1 MDDTG
6 ISRGA
11 RAALGRALMFEPIT
25 AKSAGEALL
34 AGLGGALAIGVLA
47 LCARVAT
54 APLIIA
60 PFGASCVLLFAVP
73 ASPLAQPR
81 NVIGG
86 HILSSLVGL
95 AALTLLGHSPFA
107 MTVGVGVAIAA
118 MRLTGTLH
126 PPAGADPIVIVAAG
140 AAWWFFAVPV
150 AAGAVILVVF
160 AVVYHR
166 YVSGLAYP
174 KLG

>member
-1 MDDTG
+1 MADPG
-6 ISRGA
+6 IYQGA
-11 RAALGRALMFEPIT
+11 RAALARALTLEPIT
-25 AKSAGEALL
+25 ARTAREALL

-47 LCARVAT
+47 LCARVAVT
-54 APLIIA
+54 PLIIA

-95 AALTLLGHSPFA
+95 GALALLGPSPVA
-107 MTVGVGVAIAA
+107 MAVGVGVAIAA

-126 PPAGADPIVIVAAG
+126 PPAGADPIVVAATG

-150 AAGAVILVVF
+150 AVGAVILVVS